1 MRRTLQTLSHSFAA
15 GAAAAAAFAA
25 AAGAFHVFH
34 PACFLSAGF
43 FVGGP
48 SNTDGR
54 LLFAELPLGF
64 GALLGLG
71 GGGAV
76 LLLLLPSP
84 PPCCGCDCSF
94 FSLRPGATHEL
105 VTSFGGA
112 DEAQWSNQAAR
123 WPGDGQTQH

>member
-64 GALLGLG
+64 AAALLGLG
-71 GGGAV
+71 GGAAV
-76 LLLLLPSP
+76 LLCCVVLWVVPFVSCFAALVLQVLFPSP
-84 PPCCGCDCSF
+84 LLSPSFLSSPLLCLLVLPPKRSSDA
-94 FSLRPGATHEL
+94 P
-105 VTSFGGA
+105 V
-112 DEAQWSNQAAR
+112 
-123 WPGDGQTQH
+123 